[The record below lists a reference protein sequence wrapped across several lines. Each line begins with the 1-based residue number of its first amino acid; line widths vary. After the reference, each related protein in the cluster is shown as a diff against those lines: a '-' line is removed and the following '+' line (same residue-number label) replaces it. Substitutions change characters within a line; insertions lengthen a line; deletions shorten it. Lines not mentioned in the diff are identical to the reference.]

1 MDLDR
6 KTREEIGKGDSN
18 EALRFQTGGNIR
30 HPHPPFR
37 GLFVVGGLLQTSIT
51 CITKTSGLWS
61 GVNHHQSCQLLK
73 VEWFQIIKQTK
84 NCAMTNVASCLV
96 AGFYS
101 PINQTDSP
109 QDESHIQN
117 ASTPVKNASCHISQ
131 WKSLLTVVGTTRS
144 KLQSLVWH
152 PPTRHRKVRLGLGV
166 STRSAP
172 NTVKARTV
180 MYHLSHSFHLHLDR
194 YIFGRFFMIYSTSRS
209 ECFKTTRSK
218 HQ

>member
-1 MDLDR
+1 M
-6 KTREEIGKGDSN
+6 IGCKPSPELSTAQSRMVSN
-18 EALRFQTGGNIR
+18 YK
-30 HPHPPFR
+30 
-37 GLFVVGGLLQTSIT
+37 
-51 CITKTSGLWS
+51 TKTVQWP
-61 GVNHHQSCQLLK
+61 
-73 VEWFQIIKQTK
+73 IY
-84 NCAMTNVASCLV
+84 NVASCLV

-117 ASTPVKNASCHISQ
+117 ASTPVKNAS
-131 WKSLLTVVGTTRS
+131 LLTVVGTTRS
-144 KLQSLVWH
+144 KLQSSMWH
-152 PPTRHRKVRLGLGV
+152 PPTRHWKVRLGLGV
-166 STRSAP
+166 STRSAA

-209 ECFKTTRSK
+209 ECFKTIRSK